1 MNQPWLACRNFQCVQ
16 VMSEFHS
23 FFKNFLRTSHGW
35 YVEISNACE
44 SCLSSVH
51 FLKLSSDQLWLAHG
65 NFQYVQVMSEF
76 RSFFKLHMA
85 HSHEWHM
92 DLLNVCHSWLC
103 AAQFFFNL
111 KEHSTLMN
119 GKCKVKICAIHQCV
133 MFSLKNSGI
142 YTTRNTQAF
151 IQRNTQAFIQRKTQA
166 FIPKKKLWH
175 LYKKTLRH
183 LYKKTLRHLYK
194 TH

>member
-1 MNQPWLACRNFQCVQ
+1 
-16 VMSEFHS
+16 
-23 FFKNFLRTSHGW
+23 
-35 YVEISNACE
+35 
-44 SCLSSVH
+44 
-51 FLKLSSDQLWLAHG
+51 
-65 NFQYVQVMSEF
+65 
-76 RSFFKLHMA
+76 MA

-92 DLLNVCHSWLC
+92 ELLNVCHSWLR

-111 KEHSTLMN
+111 KEHSTSMN

-151 IQRNTQAFIQRKTQA
+151 IQRKTQA

-175 LYKKTLRH
+175 LYKKNHSGIYTKKNTQAFIQNTLNV
-183 LYKKTLRHLYK
+183 LWVLLG
-194 TH
+194 